1 MTATTTTES
10 APAEPM
16 AATTGARPA
25 GSSGPAPDG
34 SGQEGA
40 GGPAPTPAGTDPRP
54 SHRWWLALVG
64 LDTLIA
70 LAVRIATVVGRPH
83 RSLGGD
89 PLSYHYGANLL
100 ASGLGFIDPWLYYGH
115 NLHLHFQSAEYP
127 PGYMVLL
134 ALSSLVGFKSFFA
147 HRIFSC
153 VIGAAGVPVAAYL
166 GREVMGNN
174 RQGRR
179 VGLLF
184 GLIVA
189 LYPNIWLSNEQLM
202 TETVDPLVVGLVL
215 LVAYRFWRRPRVGLA
230 LGLGAAIGAAALARD
245 ELSLLTL
252 MVVPLALGARSIP
265 WKARLVRIGSAAA
278 AFCLVVGPWVGFN
291 LARFDKPVFI
301 STGLGNTLASADC
314 AETFSGSKA
323 GYWSLSCAL
332 TAPHYQYQDASV
344 TSSQAQA
351 YAMRFIR
358 AHESEL
364 PRVIFD
370 REGRTFAF
378 WNPTL
383 QIRQDSK
390 VETRPFHWAEI
401 GLWSYYALLVLSVP
415 AVVVLRRRRIPI
427 YPLVFVLGDV
437 VFSVA
442 LTLGQTRYR
451 SPFEVCLALTGA
463 IGVDATVSWLWA
475 HRRRRLRRPE
485 PQPA

>member
-1 MTATTTTES
+1 MTTTLTETAT
-10 APAEPM
+10 APVAEH
-16 AATTGARPA
+16 
-25 GSSGPAPDG
+25 PDG
-34 SGQEGA
+34 AAAEASGQQGA
-40 GGPAPTPAGTDPRP
+40 GGPAPTLTEPAPRP
-54 SHRWWLALVG
+54 SRAWWLTLVG
-64 LDTLIA
+64 LDTVVA
-70 LAVRIATVVGRPH
+70 LAVRIATVLGRPH
-83 RSLGGD
+83 RALGGD

-100 ASGLGFIDPWLYYGH
+100 ASGLGFINPWLYYGH

-127 PGYMVLL
+127 PGYMMLL
-134 ALSSLVGFKSFFA
+134 ALSSLAGFKSFFA

-166 GREVMGNN
+166 GRQVMGDD
-174 RQGRR
+174 RRGRR
-179 VGLLF
+179 VGVLF

-202 TETVDPLVVGLVL
+202 SETVDPLVVGLVL
-215 LVAYRFWRRPRVGLA
+215 LSAYRFWRRPGIGRTVA
-230 LGLGAAIGAAALARD
+230 LGAAIGVAALARD

-252 MVVPLALGARSIP
+252 MVLPLALGARALP
-265 WKARLVRIGSAAA
+265 WKARWGRIGVAALS
-278 AFCLVVGPWVGFN
+278 FGLVVGPWVGYN

-314 AETFSGSKA
+314 ADTFSGSKA

-332 TAPHYQYQDASV
+332 SAPHYQYQDPSI

-351 YAMRFIR
+351 YALRFIR
-358 AHESEL
+358 AHEGEL
-364 PRVIFD
+364 PKVVFD
-370 REGRTFAF
+370 REGRTFAL

-383 QIRQDSK
+383 QIRQDDR

-401 GLWSYYALLVLSVP
+401 GLWSYYGLLVLSVP
-415 AVVVLRRRRIPI
+415 ALFALRRRRIPI
-427 YPLVFVLGDV
+427 YPLLFVLGDV
-437 VFSVA
+437 ALAVA

-463 IGVDATVSWLWA
+463 IGVDAVFSWLWA
-475 HRRRRLRRPE
+475 HRRGRRRRPE

>member
-1 MTATTTTES
+1 MTTTTAPES
-10 APAEPM
+10 PAVTGTQTTEVVAPV
-16 AATTGARPA
+16 G
-25 GSSGPAPDG
+25 DG
-34 SGQEGA
+34 KEGA
-40 GGPAPTPAGTDPRP
+40 GGPLPVDSPTGPRP
-54 SHRWWLALVG
+54 SRRWWLALVG
-64 LDTLIA
+64 LDTAIA
-70 LAVRIATVVGRPH
+70 LAVRIATVLGRPH

-89 PLSYHYGANLL
+89 PLTYHYGANLL

-127 PGYMVLL
+127 PGYMVML
-134 ALSSLVGFKSFFA
+134 ALSSLVGYKSFFA

-166 GREVMGNN
+166 GREVMGND
-174 RQGRR
+174 RRGRR
-179 VGLLF
+179 VGVLF

-215 LVAYRFWRRPRVGLA
+215 IAAYRFWRRPRVA
-230 LGLGAAIGAAALARD
+230 PAVALGAAIGVAALCRD

-265 WKARLVRIGSAAA
+265 WRARIGRIGVAAL
-278 AFCLVVGPWVGFN
+278 AFGLVVGPWVGYN
-291 LARFDKPVFI
+291 LARFEKPVFI

-358 AHESEL
+358 AHESQL
-364 PRVIFD
+364 PKVVFY

-383 QIRQDSK
+383 QIRQDST

-401 GLWSYYALLVLSVP
+401 GLWSYYGLLVLSLP
-415 AVVVLRRRRIPI
+415 AVVVLRRRGIPI
-427 YPLVFVLGDV
+427 YPLLFVLGDV

-463 IGVDATVSWLWA
+463 IGIDAVGSWLWS
-475 HRRRRLRRPE
+475 HRKGRRPA
-485 PQPA
+485 PAPPTA